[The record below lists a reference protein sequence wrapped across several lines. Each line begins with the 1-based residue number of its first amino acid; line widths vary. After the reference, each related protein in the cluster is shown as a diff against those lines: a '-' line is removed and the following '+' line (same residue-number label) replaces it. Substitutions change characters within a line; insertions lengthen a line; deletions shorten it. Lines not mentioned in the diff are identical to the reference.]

1 MLARVDAVPGWDPDA
16 PGPGFLYLYTS
27 DLDGLRQRLI
37 GLGFEA
43 GEIGGGAPGPDRE
56 LCVRDPD
63 GHGHMVAELWDESI
77 GSDPRPR
84 LDAP

>member
-1 MLARVDAVPGWDPDA
+1 MARSIEFYEAL
-16 PGPGFLYLYTS
+16 GFGVV

-56 LCVRDPD
+56 LCVRDPH